1 MKIIKMMFKLLGKA
15 FDSVALIGVD
25 KKFLSEIRHEA
36 IANGEDGDKAVD
48 DYIIWHNANI
58 NS

>member
-1 MKIIKMMFKLLGKA
+1 MVFKLLGKA

-25 KKFLSEIRHEA
+25 KKFLSGIRNEA

-48 DYIIWHNANI
+48 DYIIWHNANA

>member
-1 MKIIKMMFKLLGKA
+1 MMFKLLGKA

-48 DYIIWHNANI
+48 EYIIWHNANI

>member
-25 KKFLSEIRHEA
+25 KKFLSEIRDEA
-36 IANGEDGDKAVD
+36 IANGEDGNKAVD
-48 DYIIWHNANI
+48 DYINWHNANI

>member
-1 MKIIKMMFKLLGKA
+1 MFKLLGKA

-25 KKFLSEIRHEA
+25 KKFLSEIRNEA

>member
-15 FDSVALIGVD
+15 FDSVVLIGVD

-36 IANGEDGDKAVD
+36 ITNGEDGDKAVD
-48 DYIIWHNANI
+48 EYIIWHNANI

>member
-1 MKIIKMMFKLLGKA
+1 MKLIKMVFKLLGKA

-25 KKFLSEIRHEA
+25 KKFLSEIRDEA

-48 DYIIWHNANI
+48 DYIIWYNANI

>member
-15 FDSVALIGVD
+15 FDIVALIGVD
-25 KKFLSEIRHEA
+25 KKFLSEIRDEA

-48 DYIIWHNANI
+48 DYIIWHSANI

>member
-15 FDSVALIGVD
+15 FDSVVLIGVD
-25 KKFLSEIRHEA
+25 KKFLSEIRDEA

-48 DYIIWHNANI
+48 DYIIWHNATI

>member
-1 MKIIKMMFKLLGKA
+1 MVFKLLGKA

-25 KKFLSEIRHEA
+25 KKFLSEVWHDA
-36 IANGEDGDKAVD
+36 VAKGEDGNKAVA
-48 DYIIWHNANI
+48 DYVAFHNANA

>member
-1 MKIIKMMFKLLGKA
+1 MKIIKMMLKLLGKA

-25 KKFLSEIRHEA
+25 KKFLSEIRDEA

-48 DYIIWHNANI
+48 DYLIWHNANI

>member
-1 MKIIKMMFKLLGKA
+1 MKLIKMVFKLLGKA
-15 FDSVALIGVD
+15 FDSVALIGLD
-25 KKFLSEIRHEA
+25 KKFLSEIRDEA

>member
-1 MKIIKMMFKLLGKA
+1 MKLIKMVFKLLGKA

-25 KKFLSEIRHEA
+25 KKFLSEIRDEA